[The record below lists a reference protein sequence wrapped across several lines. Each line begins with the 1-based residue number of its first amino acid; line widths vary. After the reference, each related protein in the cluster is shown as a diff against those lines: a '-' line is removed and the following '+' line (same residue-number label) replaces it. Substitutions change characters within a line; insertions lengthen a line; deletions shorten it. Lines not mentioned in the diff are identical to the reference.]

1 MGARRKGC
9 ISSFV
14 YLPPSVPRASE
25 SLHCLSLRPRL
36 CTFRGNDGQYSVVIS
51 EQLLLTSQRPARTMK
66 MASWFFDNSDRR
78 RCASGGSVFSQMAN
92 LRQDAGG
99 GKARPGIGRGTGS
112 VASCRRHC
120 AGRGAIGMRCRE
132 GNGAHGEEI
141 PNDATSHVARPKSAS
156 SLEAATTCERHRV
169 RQTHVVAT
177 WLGEAVSF
185 RLSAVSRKTPAGAL
199 LPGRISPPLSART
212 VSYQKWRL
220 RHSSATGFP
229 PARE

>member
-99 GKARPGIGRGTGS
+99 GKARSGIGRGRLRRVGGIVPAEALSVCAVAKETGRTVRKS
-112 VASCRRHC
+112 QTTRHRTSRGPNRHQVSTRQQLASDIACDKRTSSRHGWVKLSAFGYQPS
-120 AGRGAIGMRCRE
+120 AGRRPLARFCR
-132 GNGAHGEEI
+132 
-141 PNDATSHVARPKSAS
+141 V
-156 SLEAATTCERHRV
+156 
-169 RQTHVVAT
+169 
-177 WLGEAVSF
+177 
-185 RLSAVSRKTPAGAL
+185 
-199 LPGRISPPLSART
+199 
-212 VSYQKWRL
+212 
-220 RHSSATGFP
+220 GFP
-229 PARE
+229 RR